1 MKGTHM
7 KQLKYLLPLLLT
19 IITLAIYNP
28 IQTEASTSNY
38 TFTVNTGDLKIS
50 TGTFGTNSTW
60 RYSSLIAIENNS
72 VIFSNFDYITWIA
85 LYNGSTYLGFYAL
98 PVISST
104 QTAFNNSG
112 KYLGTLSQ
120 FTIGSATHFRIGAD
134 LTGTNWG
141 QTPSTSISASN
152 FQTKIV
158 SYTTPPPPIPY
169 TIEQKNP
176 YYSWIQNEFDIRDY
190 YTVFITGNDYS
201 LLSQVG
207 YQFNDSY
214 YDDNGNLITNNVSND
229 PNSVSY
235 LNLTGELLYLN
246 MPLPANIT
254 QAGTYDLWLT
264 LLDYNGDFKSTY
276 RPTSNNILIESLRQ
290 LGAFSFVLN
299 YTDNY
304 KSLPDAQNF
313 KIEYWRSE
321 NQRLQTFYNTNSTT
335 LLQLAAGPT
344 NFYQPNDNTLFV
356 DTNDPNNNFDVR
368 DYFTAA
374 NIGLP
379 VKEGYTLLGF
389 IDRSLRPFT
398 GQSITPTFVFSR
410 TNQDTVY
417 YPVFEQNITYDV
429 TFTDYDDTVI
439 ETVTVQAGQTA
450 IPTQTPT
457 RTGYVFAYWEP
468 PVTDIQ
474 GNLTTKAI
482 YYVPITWRNTSFAT
496 IRIDQVIEG
505 EMPSPPTLEGYTRTW
520 SPTIV
525 VATEPTQYIV
535 VAEVV
540 TTSGNEQTSGVTP
553 IPSDYSPIS
562 DLFGGVI
569 GASIGAVMTL
579 GTIDLYGIQLSSI
592 IYLFISMSLGLW
604 ILKAIRG

>member
-1 MKGTHM
+1 MKGTNM
-7 KQLKYLLPLLLT
+7 KQLKYILPLLLT
-19 IITLAIYNP
+19 TITLAIYNP
-28 IQTEASTSNY
+28 IETQASTNEYSLTYNNGQLWSTNGSILSRVAWASTSK
-38 TFTVNTGDLKIS
+38 TLIIDNTLIFNDLD
-50 TGTFGTNSTW
+50 
-60 RYSSLIAIENNS
+60 LITSIYFWNN
-72 VIFSNFDYITWIA
+72 
-85 LYNGSTYLGFYAL
+85 STYLGY
-98 PVISST
+98 
-104 QTAFNNSG
+104 FNNSYNDG
-112 KYLGTLSQ
+112 TYYLGTVDN
-120 FTIGSATHFRIGAD
+120 FFIPTTATHFALSSTNEAG
-134 LTGTNWG
+134 GTTYTTDN
-141 QTPSTSISASN
+141 ISFTQ
-152 FQTKIV
+152 FQTITA
-158 SYTTPPPPIPY
+158 SYSNPIPY

-207 YQFNDSY
+207 YEFNDSY

-235 LNLTGELLYLN
+235 LNLTGELLYLD
-246 MPLPANIT
+246 MPLPANII
-254 QAGTYDLWLT
+254 QAGTYDLWFT

-313 KIEYWRSE
+313 KVQYWRSE

-368 DYFTAA
+368 DYFTATSL
-374 NIGLP
+374 GLP

-389 IDRSLRPFT
+389 IDRSLLPYT
-398 GQSITPTFVFSR
+398 GQSSTPTYVFSR

-457 RTGYVFAYWEP
+457 RNGYVFAYWEP

-505 EMPSPPTLEGYTRTW
+505 EMPTPPTLEGYTRTW

>member
-1 MKGTHM
+1 MKGTNM
-7 KQLKYLLPLLLT
+7 KQLKYILPLLLT
-19 IITLAIYNP
+19 IITLITYRPLELQATTTQYQINFNQQLVEWYVDVYNP
-28 IQTEASTSNY
+28 INNNTWFSTN
-38 TFTVNTGDLKIS
+38 KIDII
-50 TGTFGTNSTW
+50 ND
-60 RYSSLIAIENNS
+60 SLIIN
-72 VIFSNFDYITWIA
+72 NFDYIAYVIF
-85 LYNGSTYLGFYAL
+85 YNQNTPIGYYSSYNDGFNYLGNLTNISIPTNATSF
-98 PVISST
+98 VIAGTSSGT
-104 QTAFNNSG
+104 NF
-112 KYLGTLSQ
+112 TLSTFSQ
-120 FTIGSATHFRIGAD
+120 
-134 LTGTNWG
+134 
-141 QTPSTSISASN
+141 
-152 FQTKIV
+152 FQTV
-158 SYTTPPPPIPY
+158 TASYNSPIPY

-207 YQFNDSY
+207 YEFNDFY

-276 RPTSNNILIESLRQ
+276 RPTTNNILIESLRQ

-313 KIEYWRSE
+313 KIQYWRSE

-368 DYFTAA
+368 DYFTAT

-379 VKEGYTLLGF
+379 VKEGHTLLGF

-398 GQSITPTFVFSR
+398 GQSITPTYVFSR

-429 TFTDYDDTVI
+429 TFTDFDNSVI
-439 ETVTVQAGQTA
+439 EIVTVLAGETA

-457 RTGYVFAYWEP
+457 RTGYIFAYWEP

-482 YYVPITWRNTSFAT
+482 YYVPITWRNTDFAT
-496 IRIDQVIEG
+496 IRIDQIIEG
-505 EMPSPPTLEGYTRTW
+505 EMPLPPTLQGYTRTW
-520 SPTIV
+520 TPTIV
-525 VATEPTQYIV
+525 VATEPTQYILV
-535 VAEVV
+535 SETLND
-540 TTSGNEQTSGVTP
+540 TTSSGVTTTP
-553 IPSDYSPIS
+553 PTGTINATGLT
-562 DLFGGVI
+562 DLFAGVF
-569 GASIGAVMTL
+569 GAIVGSIMIL
-579 GTIDLYGIQLSSI
+579 GTIDLYGIQLAS
-592 IYLFISMSLGLW
+592 LFWLFFAGTGFFMMWKFLV
-604 ILKAIRG
+604 R